1 MFGGHQM
8 RVRRLWAVT
17 STVTRT
23 NERVNDIT
31 GPNPITVNDFYT
43 VAYFSIRVTAKNNL
57 PLAGVRV
64 YGADDTVAG
73 FPAAGVVGEALLTT
87 ATDLALN
94 TGIVRAP
101 AMHQVDGDVP
111 GRPIVIPK
119 FLLLE
124 FSTGAPGAGPT
135 ITFEVRACFVG
146 PHLSSS
152 E

>member
-1 MFGGHQM
+1 MPFGGHQM
-8 RVRRLWAVT
+8 RVRRLWSVT

-31 GPNPITVNDFYT
+31 GLNPKTINDFYSL
-43 VAYFSIRVTAKNNL
+43 AYFSIRVTGKLNL
-57 PLAGVRV
+57 PLVGVRV
-64 YGADDTVAG
+64 YGSDDPNG
-73 FPAAGVVGEALLTT
+73 FPAAGTVGEALVTT
-87 ATDLALN
+87 ATDIGLN
-94 TGIVRAP
+94 QGLVRAP

-119 FLLLE
+119 LLLLE
-124 FSTGAPGAGPT
+124 FSTGAPGATPT
-135 ITFEVRACFVG
+135 ITFQVLASFLG